1 MKKFNFRLE
10 RILRFKEQIEQQKR
24 LILADKS
31 RLLKREKAQLVE
43 LAAKKESYLRV
54 YSSLFRGK
62 IDVPRLK
69 TTLNYIDRVS
79 GDMVMQ
85 ARRVVNAETKSEEAK
100 IEVRDSMR
108 DRKKYDKLK
117 ERKHKEYDFNINR
130 EEQKELDEIAS
141 RLKKTILTE

>member
-62 IDVPRLK
+62 IDVRRLK

>member
-43 LAAKKESYLRV
+43 LTAKKESYLRI

-62 IDVPRLK
+62 IDVRRLK